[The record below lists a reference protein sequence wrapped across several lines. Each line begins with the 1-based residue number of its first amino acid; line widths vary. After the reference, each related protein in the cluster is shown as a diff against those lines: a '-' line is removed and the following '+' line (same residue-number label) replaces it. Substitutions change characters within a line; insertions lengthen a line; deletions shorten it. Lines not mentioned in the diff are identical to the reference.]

1 MLLIFM
7 DIPVFAGKP
16 KNPQSPWPHV
26 AKFSDY
32 LGEDRTRLPRHLRSC
47 RLQPGFFTFK

>member
-1 MLLIFM
+1 MILIFM

-32 LGEDRTRLPRHLRSC
+32 LCGPHSAASTSPLLQAPTRVYL
-47 RLQPGFFTFK
+47 TFK